1 MRILRALVVVSAL
14 SVCVYADG
22 NMDNGIT
29 TPPPSAPATAGS
41 TTEPTA
47 SEAANAQS
55 AENVTL
61 ETLEVALSVMQG
73 ALTVF

>member
-1 MRILRALVVVSAL
+1 MRILRALVLVSAL
-14 SVCVYADG
+14 SVCAYAG
-22 NMDNGIT
+22 EMDYGIT
-29 TPPPSAPATAGS
+29 TPPPAPATAGS

-47 SEAANAQS
+47 SEAADNQS
-55 AENVTL
+55 TENVTL